1 MRRVACALCG
11 KDNGDFLFVGRD
23 RLHGLS
29 GEFDLVCCRACSLV
43 YLDPRPSWDEARKFY
58 PPEYAPHR
66 VKAASWLER
75 LIRGGGL
82 RKKRDIVLRHKQGGS
97 LLDVGC
103 ATGDFLSLMSEDGR
117 WNVWGVEAD
126 PQAAG
131 CATRVAGAEVVCG
144 RAEDVDYPPSSF
156 DVVTMWHVLEHLH
169 DPKRAL
175 RRVRRALRHDGV
187 LIVAVP
193 VLDSVDARL
202 FGRYW
207 SGYDVP
213 RHLSTFSMATLSSM
227 LVAAGFSSIN
237 FESFIGGYDAF
248 GISVGFWADE
258 RIRARRVRSLI
269 RIASRSVVLRVF
281 MVPYFAV
288 VNFLG
293 RGSTVVAT
301 GSPADL
307 AGRPVETKSGRAF
320 PD

>member
-1 MRRVACALCG
+1 LMRRVACALCG
-11 KDNGDFLFVGRD
+11 KHNGDFLFIGRD

-29 GEFDLVCCRACSLV
+29 GEFALVRCRACSLV
-43 YLDPRPSWDEARKFY
+43 YLDPRPTWDEVREFY
-58 PPEYAPHR
+58 PSEYAPHR
-66 VKAASWLER
+66 VKPAWWLDR
-75 LIRGGGL
+75 LIRSGGL
-82 RKKRDIVLRHKQGGS
+82 RKKRDIVLRHRQGGT

-117 WNVWGVEAD
+117 WNIVGVEAD
-126 PQAAG
+126 AQAAS
-131 CATRVAGAEVVCG
+131 CAARVAGAEVVCG

-175 RRVRRALRHDGV
+175 IRLRRALRRNGV

-248 GISVGFWADE
+248 GISVGFWTDE
-258 RIRARRVRSLI
+258 CIRARRIRSVI
-269 RIASRSVVLRVF
+269 QVAAHSVVLRVL

-288 VNFLG
+288 VNMLR
-293 RGSTVVAT
+293 RGSTVVAVAT
-301 GSPADL
+301 QA
-307 AGRPVETKSGRAF
+307 
-320 PD
+320 

>member
-11 KDNGDFLFVGRD
+11 QHNGDFLFVGRD

-29 GEFDLVCCRACSLV
+29 GEFDLVRCPACSLV
-43 YLDPRPSWDEARKFY
+43 SLAPRPSWDEARKFY
-58 PPEYAPHR
+58 PTEYAPHR
-66 VKAASWLER
+66 AKAVSWLDR
-75 LIRGGGL
+75 LIRSGGL

-126 PQAAG
+126 AQAAG
-131 CATRVAGAEVVCG
+131 CAARVAGAEVVCG

-169 DPKRAL
+169 DPKLAL
-175 RRVRRALRHDGV
+175 RHLRRALRHDGV

-193 VLDSVDARL
+193 VLDSVDAKF

-258 RIRARRVRSLI
+258 RIRARRIRSFI
-269 RIASRSVVLRVF
+269 RIASRSVVLRVL
-281 MVPYFAV
+281 MVPYFAL
-288 VNFLG
+288 VNLLG
-293 RGSTVVAT
+293 RGSTVVARAK
-301 GSPADL
+301 PA
-307 AGRPVETKSGRAF
+307 E
-320 PD
+320 